1 MSVHENTRP
10 EIEFSELKYLRAID
24 TDGKSK
30 NLPKDELVTGSST
43 PWDGAVRLYDTG
55 SNYKLQR
62 FDLATETWSD
72 TGTEY
77 PYPA

>member
-1 MSVHENTRP
+1 MPYENSRP
-10 EIEFSELKYLRAID
+10 TITSAKLKYLRAID
-24 TDGKSK
+24 TDDKSS
-30 NLPKDELVTGSST
+30 NLPKSELITLAAT

-62 FDLATETWSD
+62 FDLASETWSD

-77 PYPA
+77 PYP